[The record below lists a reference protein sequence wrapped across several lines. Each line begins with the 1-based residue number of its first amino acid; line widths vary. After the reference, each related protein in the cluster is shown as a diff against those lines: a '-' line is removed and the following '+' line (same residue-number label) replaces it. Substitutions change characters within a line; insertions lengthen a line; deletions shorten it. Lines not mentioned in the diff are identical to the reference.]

1 MRKSLTSVLLAAA
14 LATAVVVPILA
25 APRPSDRPAAGSAGG
40 QAPAPASPSVPPGKP
55 ALSVDHAMKDLDL
68 IRPSRPKPAQ
78 DFTLKT
84 TDGKPFRLSEHRGK
98 VVFLNFWAT
107 WCTPCREEMPA
118 MERLY
123 RTHRDKGLVMV
134 AVSLD
139 GDPAVVPRFV
149 KEHNLSFTIALDPKM
164 EAANVY
170 GIRAVPS
177 SFIIDAQGTM
187 AALAL
192 GPRAWDNRAAHALIE
207 GLIR

>member
-1 MRKSLTSVLLAAA
+1 VAAQQ
-14 LATAVVVPILA
+14 P
-25 APRPSDRPAAGSAGG
+25 
-40 QAPAPASPSVPPGKP
+40 
-55 ALSVDHAMKDLDL
+55 LSVEQAMKDLDL

-78 DFTLKT
+78 DVTLKT
-84 TDGKPFRLSEHRGK
+84 TEGKPFRLSEHRGK

-107 WCTPCREEMPA
+107 WCAPCREEMPA

-123 RTHRDKGLVMV
+123 RTHKDRGFVMV

-139 GDPAVVPRFV
+139 ADPAVVPRFV
-149 KEHNLSFTIALDPKM
+149 KEHGLTFTIAFDPKM

-177 SFIIDAQGTM
+177 SFIIDAQGMM

-192 GPRAWDNRAAHALIE
+192 GPRAWDNRAAHALVA